1 MSDTLQSIKDDLD
14 FMKTLAAG
22 DAPEEARRSG
32 AILLAAGTLFGGAS
46 LGAYAIS
53 KGWLPTGAINPIWI
67 GSTLAFLAVL
77 VLKISRP
84 AGAAG
89 LRDRAT
95 GLAWGGVG
103 GSIFCIFLG
112 MYVVASVLKDG
123 HVFALAPTVVL
134 ALYGAAWTVA
144 ASMSGRLWMRV
155 VAIASYASAVA
166 IGALAGSSAIYLA
179 YAAALILLAALPGV
193 TLVRRRG

>member
-32 AILLAAGTLFGGAS
+32 AILLASGTLFGGAS
-46 LGAYAIS
+46 LGAFAVT
-53 KGWLPTGAINPIWI
+53 KGWLPTAAINPIWI
-67 GSTLAFLAVL
+67 GSTLVFLAVL
-77 VLKISRP
+77 TLNVSKKSRS
-84 AGAAG
+84 AG

-103 GSIFCIFLG
+103 GSIFSIFLG
-112 MYVVASVLKDG
+112 MYVVANVLKDG

-134 ALYGAAWTVA
+134 DLYGAAWTVA

-155 VAIASYASAVA
+155 VAIASYVFAVG
-166 IGALAGSSAIYLA
+166 IGALASSPVVFLA
-179 YAAALILLAALPGV
+179 YAGTLVLLAVLPGV
-193 TLVRRRG
+193 ALLSRKG